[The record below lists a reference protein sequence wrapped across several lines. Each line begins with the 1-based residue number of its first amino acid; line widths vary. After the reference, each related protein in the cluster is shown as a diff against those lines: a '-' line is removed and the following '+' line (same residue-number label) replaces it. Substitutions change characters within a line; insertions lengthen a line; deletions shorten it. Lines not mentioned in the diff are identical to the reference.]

1 MIEQDVINHLK
12 ADWGILPGGV
22 ISLGQLLEGSAAAPS
37 ERIYPIRATQEQ
49 QKDAPYIVYSVS
61 PVMTMFSDL
70 LDRDSIEI
78 QVIDDSYSHA
88 GQILDRI
95 KTLLEINDE
104 LRIGGVSTAPIAI
117 SSSTFYIYS
126 GIRSGGSEF
135 QDPDTL
141 RWTRIVIYEFAY
153 KKKVA

>member
-1 MIEQDVINHLK
+1 MIEQDVIDHLK
-12 ADWGILPGGV
+12 GDATLDT
-22 ISLGQLLEGSAAAPS
+22 LLLATASDDKM
-37 ERIYPIRATQEQ
+37 YPIRATQKQ
-49 QKDAPYIVYSVS
+49 QANIPFIVYSVS

-78 QVIDDSYSHA
+78 QVIDDSFSHA

-104 LRIGGVSTAPIAI
+104 LRIGSVPTAI
-117 SSSTFYIYS
+117 SSTTFYIYS
-126 GIRSGGSEF
+126 GKRSGGSEF

-141 RWTRIVIYEFAY
+141 QWVRIVIYEFAY
-153 KKKVA
+153 KKKIA

>member
-1 MIEQDVINHLK
+1 LAQFLLSKGKKLIEQDVIDHLK
-12 ADWGILPGGV
+12 GDAALDT
-22 ISLGQLLEGSAAAPS
+22 LLLATTSDDKM
-37 ERIYPIRATQEQ
+37 YPIRATQKQ
-49 QKDAPYIVYSVS
+49 QENVPYIVYSVS

-88 GQILDRI
+88 GQVLDRI

-104 LRIGGVSTAPIAI
+104 LRIGGVPTSI
-117 SSSTFYIYS
+117 SSTSFFIYS
-126 GIRSGGSEF
+126 GKRSGGSEF

-141 RWTRIVIYEFAY
+141 QWVRIVIYEFAY
-153 KKKVA
+153 KKKIA

>member
-1 MIEQDVINHLK
+1 MIEQDIINHLK
-12 ADWGILPGGV
+12 ADWGILPGG
-22 ISLGQLLEGSAAAPS
+22 ITSLGSLLESSVAIPS
-37 ERIYPIRATQEQ
+37 EKFYPIRATQEQ
-49 QKDAPYIVYSVS
+49 QKNVPFILYSVS

-88 GQILDRI
+88 GQILDRL

-104 LRIGGVSTAPIAI
+104 LRKGTVPTAI
-117 SSSTFYIYS
+117 SSASFFIYS

-141 RWTRIVIYEFAY
+141 NWVRIVIYEFAY